1 MRIIIFFLI
10 LTNSA
15 IAQISNYDVINELTS
30 SGNIKDY
37 YDYIDSKFNVDVSES
52 KVESI
57 NFTYY
62 KFDLGKQREIT
73 FVYNGNNFVY
83 CVFIYPKSSEDLR
96 IGLYLTKFRS
106 FQFDK
111 ITAYIDCNYDDVKY
125 TLEKADTKFVFT
137 KEAQF

>member
-1 MRIIIFFLI
+1 MRIVLFFLI
-10 LTNSA
+10 FSNIA

-30 SGNIKDY
+30 SRNIKDY

-52 KVESI
+52 IVESI

-106 FQFDK
+106 VNHDK
-111 ITAYIDCNYDDVKY
+111 ITTYIDCNYDDVSY
-125 TLEKADTKFVFT
+125 TLEKSNGKFIFT
-137 KEAQF
+137 KEIK

>member
-1 MRIIIFFLI
+1 MRIVLFFLI
-10 LTNSA
+10 FSNIA

-30 SGNIKDY
+30 SRNIKDY

-52 KVESI
+52 IVESI

-106 FQFDK
+106 VK
-111 ITAYIDCNYDDVKY
+111 YEKVTTYIDCNYDNVTY
-125 TLEKADTKFVFT
+125 SLEKVDGKFIFT
-137 KEAQF
+137 KEIE